1 MRRPQSEHQAISEG
15 CIHVEQQKTG
25 TVLSIPIH
33 PKLYEAL
40 KAGPTKGMHLIGDEH
55 GRALSRNALS
65 DMMKRA
71 AHAAGLG
78 PECVPHGLRK
88 AVLRRL
94 AERGGS
100 AKEIAS
106 VSGHKSLAEIER
118 YTAAADQRRL
128 SKAAMRKLTDKN
140 RNKSV

>member
-1 MRRPQSEHQAISEG
+1 
-15 CIHVEQQKTG
+15 
-25 TVLSIPIH
+25 
-33 PKLYEAL
+33 
-40 KAGPTKGMHLIGDEH
+40 
-55 GRALSRNALS
+55 
-65 DMMKRA
+65 
-71 AHAAGLG
+71 
-78 PECVPHGLRK
+78 LRK